1 MSGRRAI
8 TLVARREIR
17 ERLRSR
23 TFLISTLLMLALVG
37 GSAALG
43 QMLNSQKTYR
53 VAVTAPAPP
62 GRDAALQRAAKP
74 FDANVRLRV
83 LRSAAV
89 GRQELTAKH
98 VDALLL
104 LPTDRLVFRANVDTK
119 LAAVADT
126 AVRALRRHLPPAPEL
141 TTQTL
146 QPPDAKSTDAAT
158 AVAYIG
164 SLLLLTSLAIY
175 GQWVVAGVVEEKNNR
190 VVELILSTVRARHLL
205 AGKVIGIGL
214 LGLAQVALVAGL
226 AATLLAA
233 GVFDAPTMLGGSLAL
248 VVPWFALGFALYA
261 VAYAAAG
268 ALASRQQDANSAG
281 QTVTYTLLAAYF
293 VGYIALSADT
303 DGILANVL
311 TVFPLTAPLVLPARS
326 ALVGVPLWEHALA
339 LVLVLGS
346 IYMLVRLAGRVYAQ
360 GLLHSGPPRPRL
372 RRDRDSRRH
381 LDPTARPIVAR
392 HASVATVEP
401 GSQS

>member
-8 TLVARREIR
+8 MLVARREIR
-17 ERLRSR
+17 ERLHSR

-37 GSAALG
+37 GSAVLG

-53 VAVTAPAPP
+53 VAVTAPVPP
-62 GRDAALQRAAKP
+62 GLDAALQRAAKP

-83 LRSAAV
+83 LRSAAA

-104 LPTDRLVFRANVDTK
+104 LPSDRLVFRANIDTK
-119 LAAVADT
+119 LAAVADS

-146 QPPDAKSTDAAT
+146 QPPDAKNSDAAT

-175 GQWVVAGVVEEKNNR
+175 GQWVLAGVVEEKNNR

-214 LGLAQVALVAGL
+214 LGLAQLALVAGL
-226 AATLLAA
+226 ASTLLAA
-233 GVFDAPTMLGGSLAL
+233 GVFDAPTTLGGSLAL
-248 VVPWFALGFALYA
+248 VVPWFALGFVLYA

-339 LVLVLGS
+339 LMLVLGT
-346 IYMLVRLAGRVYAQ
+346 INMLVRLAGRVYAQ
-360 GLLHSGPPRPRL
+360 GLLHSGPRL
-372 RRDRDSRRH
+372 RAR
-381 LDPTARPIVAR
+381 TAWRIAR
-392 HASVATVEP
+392 QP
-401 GSQS
+401 